1 MSDDFEFDM
10 TPETSSLVAQMSST
24 LGWKKSLAELIDNSF
39 DAKATSV
46 RITYGNRSLIVE
58 DDGIGCSEVD
68 AFFRQGKHR
77 SRNGLGRFGV
87 GLKDA
92 ALWLHGPSG
101 QGVTDLRSIA
111 KDGGVKCSVSWRKFI
126 DSHVWKM
133 AAQRLPAG
141 PTGTRIAFT
150 GIGRQLKDSHVDEL
164 GYLFYPAIESGR
176 QIVVKRGTAR
186 PKPVAAFQF
195 PPLDNVIEHASEIE
209 GREFRVRAGVVQEGH
224 ANPRPGF
231 TIAYKHR
238 VITTTNDG
246 CGSYG
251 TARFVGVV
259 QLGEQWKLSRNKEE
273 LVEDAPLLAET
284 LHLICKDVLIA
295 AADKS
300 RIVSLAGIENTIA
313 NNLSDALM
321 AHKKA
326 QRDSTREK
334 KGTVEPRDT
343 GREHR
348 RAAKIQPGD
357 KRMMSK
363 IGSRISVQFV
373 PGLDKIGMANFNE
386 DGTLISLNLNHPYV
400 EWAKD
405 SEDTNALTALAAT
418 ILAIEASS
426 IVDEKQRHGLLP
438 EIDDADIR
446 DRFLGGLSLYT
457 GKMSVATK

>member
-1 MSDDFEFDM
+1 MSNDFEFDM
-10 TPETSSLVAQMSST
+10 TPETRMLQAQASST
-24 LGWKKSLAELIDNSF
+24 LGWKKCLAELIDNSF

-46 RITYGNRSLIVE
+46 RIVVGSKSIVVE

-68 AFFRQGKHR
+68 AFFKQGRHR
-77 SRNGLGRFGV
+77 SKHGIGIYGV

-92 ALWLHGPSG
+92 ALWLSG
-101 QGVTDLRSIA
+101 TTEVRSIA
-111 KDGGVKCSVSWRKFI
+111 RDGGVQCSINWRRFI
-126 DSHVWKM
+126 EGCNWRM
-133 AAQRLPAG
+133 RATRLPAESV
-141 PTGTRIAFT
+141 TGTRIAFT
-150 GIGRQLKDSHVDEL
+150 NIQRRLFNDAITEEL

-176 QIVVKRGTAR
+176 QILVKRGTSR
-186 PKPVAAFQF
+186 PRPVAAFQF

-224 ANPRPGF
+224 ANPHPGF
-231 TIAYKHR
+231 TITYKHR
-238 VITTTNDG
+238 VITNTSDG

-259 QLGEQWKLSRNKEE
+259 QLGEQWKLSRNKDE

-300 RIVSLAGIENTIA
+300 RIVSLAGIESAIA
-313 NNLSDALM
+313 SNLSDALM

-326 QRDSTREK
+326 QRDSIREK
-334 KGTVEPRDT
+334 KGTVEPRNTDK
-343 GREHR
+343 EHR
-348 RAAKIQPGD
+348 RAAKIQPGE
-357 KRMMSK
+357 KRLMSK

-418 ILAIEASS
+418 ILAIEAANV
-426 IVDEKQRHGLLP
+426 VDEKQRHRLLP
-438 EIDDADIR
+438 EIDDADVR
-446 DRFLGGLSLYT
+446 DRFLAGLSLYT
-457 GKMSVATK
+457 GNMSVSTK